1 MLSYFF
7 QDASNEAI
15 LNVAGLT
22 LSITL
27 IHYMIDSFP
36 AAIASGITGLYI
48 CWRETSTTD
57 VIHLS
62 QYHRR

>member
-1 MLSYFF
+1 MKVQMMF

-48 CWRETSTTD
+48 CWREISTTA
-57 VIHLS
+57 
-62 QYHRR
+62 